1 MNFIP
6 DNGNGGN
13 NGGGGSNNGNGGDY
27 YGGAPAP
34 GPPAWGYNP
43 HWHHQQ
49 QHQPQ
54 VISFFFT
61 NFGESS
67 LKFCSIKYVSSDCIV
82 IVLGV

>member
-6 DNGNGGN
+6 DNGNGG
-13 NGGGGSNNGNGGDY
+13 GGGGNGGNGNNGNNGNGGDY
-27 YGGAPAP
+27 YGGGGPAP

-54 VISFFFT
+54 V
-61 NFGESS
+61 N
-67 LKFCSIKYVSSDCIV
+67 
-82 IVLGV
+82 